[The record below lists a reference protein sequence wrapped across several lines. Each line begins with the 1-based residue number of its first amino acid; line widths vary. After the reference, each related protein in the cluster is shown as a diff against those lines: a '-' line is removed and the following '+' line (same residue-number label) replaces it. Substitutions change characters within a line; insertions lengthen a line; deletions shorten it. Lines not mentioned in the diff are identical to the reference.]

1 MALTEND
8 DTLDKGQGSGE
19 GTHVIADTA
28 GYMSRINQNPYT
40 KDLSD
45 LLKKYLEQTDRRAS
59 EKEKLLEE
67 ARKRL
72 MSRYE
77 GPSDAEAAF
86 KLAAAF
92 GKPTRTGSFFETLG
106 GVNEATAGILGE
118 RRKAKQELEDLDLK
132 YRMAGLDTKD
142 EGMKTK
148 ISALSTLA
156 RSVPNDKVPEVV
168 AMQQIIDDPNASADA
183 KATAKARITYLTTRA
198 TPQGNEIDQLIDKI
212 NDPKTPPEAKR
223 MYQQRY
229 NKLVHIPPSGTDAV
243 AKRPHSP
250 QGRIAADEG
259 LKPGTPEYN
268 IRVQKLV
275 QQGQNRLSPTEMKMQ
290 DELRDRVVASRE
302 VLLTLEK
309 ALKLNDVAYEG
320 STAGAREVAGRLVPL
335 VRSST
340 AQTATAELENLI
352 LSNALGQLKVI
363 FGAAPTEGERKILV
377 DLQGSINKP
386 AATRKVIWENAQ
398 KAAARRLADNQQRL
412 RDLTSGA
419 SARRAAEDPDGQAN
433 GGPVKMSNGGL
444 KGFDPGAVDRATF
457 GVQFYPG
464 MGKRTKRVAA
474 PDNLTMANIGRA
486 VGQGLG
492 FGFGDEAVARV
503 RAKMEGRPYE
513 DVLREEREAYER
525 FSKDYPITAIGTE
538 LISGAIPTV
547 AAMAVPGTQAASVA
561 GVARM
566 AQAAQKFSSMLPRFM
581 TGQMGKAAAIG
592 AGTGAISGAGTATEG
607 ERGMGAATGA
617 ATGAVMGPTVAK
629 GIDLGVR
636 GGKALKNVIKPSPQT
651 VEDRATMNVLEAM
664 SRDEM
669 TPADVRAKMLA
680 DQKLGTRP
688 MLMDV
693 TPSTQTLGE
702 AVVTLPGQGRKT
714 LAGPLAERLEQ
725 GRDLVG
731 QRAIQTLA
739 KGQDFTATEDSLMG
753 QLRSNANNLYDKA
766 YAHGSVNDTR
776 LLTVLGDDTFKSAFR
791 EAQRIAGKEARAAE
805 LRGEDASRFKLKDIY
820 DLDDK
825 GNMVSVGKIPDVRTL
840 DYIKRGIDALID
852 KGYKGEGMGKAEANA
867 LKDLRK
873 AFVGVI
879 DENVPEYA
887 AARAKYAGDMEV
899 LDAIRLGKDEYLTP
913 KMLPEQARKLVSGM
927 SDAEKDALRIGVA
940 QSILTKIMD
949 APQQV
954 NAAQRVIGA
963 PATRKR
969 LEALFEN
976 PAEYQVFEAALKR
989 EAALFRNAQE
999 VIRNSRT
1006 ANKQEAIADLKR
1018 STNVLDI
1025 AGEAVNIAT
1034 GTPGSVVGRVLKY
1047 LQVRSSLDEKTAGEL
1062 ANMLKSNTPAE
1073 IDNVMTR
1080 LEKSADEFARRQEK
1094 SWTRSKTISGAVG
1107 TAAPEGTTPQSA
1119 EPASEEDDDSKIE
1132 RILRSLSN
1140 E

>member
-1 MALTEND
+1 MALTDNED
-8 DTLDKGQGSGE
+8 DTIEEGQGSE
-19 GTHVIADTA
+19 GGTRVIADTA
-28 GYMSRINQNPYT
+28 GYTSRANQNPYT
-40 KDLSD
+40 KDLND
-45 LLKKYLEQTDRRAS
+45 LLKKYLEQTDRQAT
-59 EKEKLLEE
+59 EKERLLDQARQKLM
-67 ARKRL
+67 AR
-72 MSRYE
+72 SS
-77 GPSDAEAAF
+77 GPSDAEVAF
-86 KLAAAF
+86 RLAAAF

-106 GVNEATAGILGE
+106 GVNEATAGVLGE
-118 RRKAKQELEDLDLK
+118 RRKAQQELEDLDLK
-132 YRMAGLDTKD
+132 YRMAGLDTKS

-156 RSVPNDKVPEVV
+156 RSVPRDKVPEVV
-168 AMQQIIDDPNASADA
+168 AMQQIVDDPNASPDA
-183 KATAKARITYLTTRA
+183 KKTAQARITYLTTRA
-198 TPQGNEIDQLIDKI
+198 TPQGNEIDQLIAKI

-243 AKRPHSP
+243 ASKPQSP

-268 IRVQKLV
+268 RRVQTLV
-275 QQGQNRLSPTEMKMQ
+275 QQGQNRLSATEMKMQ
-290 DELRDRVVASRE
+290 DELKDRVVAGRE
-302 VLLTLEK
+302 VLLTLDK
-309 ALKLNDVAYEG
+309 ALKLNEVAYEG

-335 VRSST
+335 VRSSE

-352 LSNALGQLKVI
+352 LSNALSQLKVI

-386 AATRKVIWENAQ
+386 AKTRETIWKNAQ
-398 KAAARRLADNQQRL
+398 AAAARRLADNQKRL
-412 RDLTSGA
+412 QDLTSGA
-419 SARRAAEDPDGQAN
+419 SARRAAEEPEGQARGGPVRMAN
-433 GGPVKMSNGGL
+433 GGELSL
-444 KGFDPGAVDRATF
+444 A
-457 GVQFYPG
+457 
-464 MGKRTKRVAA
+464 
-474 PDNLTMANIGRA
+474 NLGRA

-503 RAKMEGRPYE
+503 RARMEGRPYE
-513 DVLREEREAYER
+513 DVLREEREAYQK
-525 FSKDYPITAIGTE
+525 FSEKYPITAIGTE
-538 LISGAIPTV
+538 LVSGAVPTV
-547 AAMAVPGTQAASVA
+547 AAMFVPGTQAASVV
-561 GVARM
+561 GGARM
-566 AQAAQKFSSMLPRFM
+566 AQAAQRFGSVLPKFM
-581 TGQMGKAAAIG
+581 TGQMGKATAVG
-592 AGTGAISGAGTATEG
+592 AGTGAVSGAGTAIEG
-607 ERGMGAATGA
+607 ERGTGA
-617 ATGAVMGPTVAK
+617 LTGSATGAVMGPTVAK

-651 VEDRATMNVLEAM
+651 VQDRANIKVLEAM
-664 SRDEM
+664 SRDDM

-680 DQKLGTRP
+680 DQQLGTKP

-702 AVVTLPGQGRKT
+702 AVVTLPGPGRKI
-714 LAGPLAERLEQ
+714 LAGPLGERLEQ

-731 QRAIQTLA
+731 QRASQTLA
-739 KGQDFTATEDSLMG
+739 RGQDFTATENSLMG
-753 QLRSNANNLYDKA
+753 RLRANANNMYDKA
-766 YAHGSVNDTR
+766 YAHGSVDDTR
-776 LLTVLGDDTFKSAFR
+776 LLTVLEDDTFKSAFR

-805 LRGEDASRFKLKDIY
+805 LRGEDPSRFKLNDIY

-899 LDAIRLGKDEYLTP
+899 LDALRLGKDEYLTP

-927 SDAEKDALRIGVA
+927 SDAEKDALRIGAA
-940 QSILTKIMD
+940 QSIMSKIMD

-969 LEALFEN
+969 LEALFDN

-989 EAALFRNAQE
+989 EAELFRNAQE

-1025 AGEAVNIAT
+1025 AGEAVNVAT

-1047 LQVRSSLDEKTAGEL
+1047 LQARSTLDEKTAGEL
-1062 ANMLKSNTPAE
+1062 ANMLKSSTPAE
-1073 IDNVMTR
+1073 IDSVMTR
-1080 LEKSADEFARRQEK
+1080 LEKSAGQFAREQERAA
-1094 SWTRSKTISGAVG
+1094 TRLKAISGAVG
-1107 TAAPEGTTPQSA
+1107 TAAPEDTTTKTA
-1119 EPASEEDDDSKIE
+1119 EPAPEEDDDAKIE
-1132 RILRSLSN
+1132 RILREN
-1140 E
+1140 Q